1 MEYFLKFHI
10 LFKAFNNQSTTK
22 MKNSNNFYLSISLI
36 FLSFFVSIDT
46 ARCNNVDFQKDST
59 QIIALIL
66 SAQDKSFKNFP
77 EAAHELSQ
85 AILITQKLG
94 STTLLFKIYRSAGGI
109 YEENSKLEEAE
120 AFYKKSLDLIDHV
133 SDASKLDIYIDWAII
148 NKKTGKYK
156 TSKDYYDRTL
166 ELLNRLVI
174 LKWWNLLTM
183 A

>member
-10 LFKAFNNQSTTK
+10 LFKAFTNQSTTK
-22 MKNSNNFYLSISLI
+22 MKNSNNFYLSLLII
-36 FLSFFVSIDT
+36 FLSFFVSTDE
-46 ARCNNVDFQKDST
+46 ARCNNSDFQKDSSE
-59 QIIALIL
+59 IIALIQ

-85 AILITQKLG
+85 AILLARNLG
-94 STTLLFKIYRSAGGI
+94 STTLLFKTYRSAGGI

-148 NKKTGKYK
+148 N
-156 TSKDYYDRTL
+156 
-166 ELLNRLVI
+166 
-174 LKWWNLLTM
+174 
-183 A
+183 